1 MDTDILKKRISF
13 AGKLTKFFYNYF
25 NSKLDLK
32 KLQETYKADKGRITR
47 LDLTDINVSIHF
59 RLKNGKFEI
68 LKNVNKPDNI
78 ILAPSDMYFSLFE
91 KEHDAIIQEMMTR
104 WRFGEIS
111 FFGETAMADFKL
123 FIKAIKDL
131 KDSLPKIKQE
141 AVLQSA

>member
-1 MDTDILKKRISF
+1 MDTDLLKKRISF

-32 KLQETYKADKGRITR
+32 KLQQNYKATKERITR
-47 LDLTDINVSIHF
+47 IDLVDINVSIHF
-59 RLKNGKFEI
+59 RLKDGKFEI
-68 LKNVNKPDNI
+68 LKNVDKPDNI
-78 ILAPSDMYFSLFE
+78 ISAPSDMYFSLFE
-91 KEHDAIIQEMMTR
+91 KEHEAIIQEMMTR

-141 AVLQSA
+141 AVQAT

>member
-1 MDTDILKKRISF
+1 MDTDLLKKRISF
-13 AGKLTKFFYNYF
+13 AGKLSKFFYNYF

-47 LDLTDINVSIHF
+47 LDLTDISVSIHF
-59 RLKNGKFEI
+59 RLRDGKFEI
-68 LKNVNKPDNI
+68 LKNVDKPDNI
-78 ILAPSDMYFSLFE
+78 ISAPSDMYFSLFE
-91 KEHDAIIQEMMTR
+91 KEHEVVINEMMTR

-111 FFGETAMADFKL
+111 FYGETAMADFKL

-141 AVLQSA
+141 AVQAT